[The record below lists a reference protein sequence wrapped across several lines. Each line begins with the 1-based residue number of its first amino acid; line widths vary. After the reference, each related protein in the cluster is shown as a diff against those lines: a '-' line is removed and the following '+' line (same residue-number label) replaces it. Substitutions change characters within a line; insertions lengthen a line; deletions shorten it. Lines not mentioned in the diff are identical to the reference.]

1 MRILKNVTCAQLKVK
16 RILRQQKNIIFLTQ
30 QKKVII
36 NMLKII

>member
-1 MRILKNVTCAQLKVK
+1 MRILKNLTCAVK
-16 RILRQQKNIIFLTQ
+16 SKNNLLRQQKNIIFLTQ